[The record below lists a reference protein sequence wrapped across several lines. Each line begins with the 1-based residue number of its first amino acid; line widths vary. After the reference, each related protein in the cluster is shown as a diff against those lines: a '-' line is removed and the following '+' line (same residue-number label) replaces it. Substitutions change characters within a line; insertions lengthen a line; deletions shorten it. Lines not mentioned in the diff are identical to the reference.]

1 MCAAMHRHVAEKTR
15 QPEVSVLELPWRR
28 QHPMTICRS
37 HFTPNDVD
45 PLFQHIKAGM
55 TVILRSKDEK
65 ISMADVRRVSD
76 HQGTTQNPPL
86 FEVMDVHTGVISWI
100 SGHQITHVVPVL

>member
-1 MCAAMHRHVAEKTR
+1 MPTR
-15 QPEVSVLELPWRR
+15 
-28 QHPMTICRS
+28 RS
-37 HFTPNDVD
+37 SFTPNDVD
-45 PLFQHIKAGM
+45 PLFHHVKAGM

-76 HQGTTQNPPL
+76 NQRITENPPL

-100 SGHQITHVVPVL
+100 SGHQITHVVPSL